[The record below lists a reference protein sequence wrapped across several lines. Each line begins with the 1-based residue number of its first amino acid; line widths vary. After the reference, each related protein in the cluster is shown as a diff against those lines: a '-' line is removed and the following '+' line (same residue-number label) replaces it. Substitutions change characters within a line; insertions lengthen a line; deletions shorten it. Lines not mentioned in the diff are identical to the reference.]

1 MSSLSAADEVAFGA
15 SRGLQVHERFETNS
29 RDDTSP
35 VRSTSSSEAKHYSML
50 RNDAKCIPWTLHRA
64 HLTGLLIFLLSL
76 IITLQIVYRH
86 SENNQ
91 GLATATENIH
101 YFWTYGPTA
110 GMWLLL

>member
-1 MSSLSAADEVAFGA
+1 MQSVSHGPF
-15 SRGLQVHERFETNS
+15 
-29 RDDTSP
+29 
-35 VRSTSSSEAKHYSML
+35 
-50 RNDAKCIPWTLHRA
+50 HRA

-110 GMWLLL
+110 SMWLLL